1 MKSRRPPRVWAACA
15 VTFLSGCAVWYDTQ
29 PHWREAIVQQ
39 VAGVNSEVAGSADGR
54 CLAGHR
60 PGSDEP
66 VVIVKFRVGRAP
78 YLLAVPVE
86 AQTAVHVGD
95 TVLVNPQLCRIK
107 LAPA

>member
-1 MKSRRPPRVWAACA
+1 
-15 VTFLSGCAVWYDTQ
+15 
-29 PHWREAIVQQ
+29 
-39 VAGVNSEVAGSADGR
+39 
-54 CLAGHR
+54 
-60 PGSDEP
+60 